1 LQGSV
6 AGILNSGSIGTLSS
20 SGTIIGVIGV
30 HNTGTITSLNN
41 QTGGSINGNGTGIVN
56 NTGAS
61 IGTLSNS
68 GAIGVISGG
77 YIGIHNNGTITS
89 LSNTTGGT
97 ISGGG
102 PGIFNDS
109 LGSIE
114 TLSNSGTINGI
125 QNTGSITSLNN
136 NVGGTI
142 SGSTG
147 IYNTGTITSLN
158 NQTGSSISSNGTGI
172 YNGSSSSIG
181 TLSNSGAISGG
192 SVGIGNSGTI
202 TSLNNDTGGT
212 ISGGNTGISN
222 SGSIGTLI
230 NRGTISGASSAG
242 INNSGSIG
250 TLSNSG
256 TISGVTSIYNTGS
269 IGTLSNSGLI
279 TGNAFALFNNPG
291 ATLSTITNSGTIA
304 GNIENRASQNL
315 TINGGTGSVFGILT
329 GAGAGSVSASNIGQ
343 ITNSFSNLVFGSGN
357 LLLNDNINV
366 SGDPVHTVSNLA
378 ATLQV
383 NNTIHINGNY
393 TQGSNA
399 SLILGV
405 ANNAVTTGNINTDS
419 GYGRLVV
426 SGSANVASGSTI
438 GLQKL
443 GSYGFAQGQRYVVI
457 QANAEGTNYNAD
469 TLHYSVAGYNAA
481 GTSVAD
487 GSNSDLLVTLGTST
501 SGSTPLNQATSAN
514 GNASLSGLF
523 NYGGLNAGL
532 MNLFNAAAALDS
544 PSAGNHAGAQLSPT
558 ANASAAT
565 QASTAS
571 TLQVLNVAAAH
582 LDGLRTAQN
591 DSTGSGVA
599 TGESARNTGLWGQA
613 FGGSS
618 HLDERDDIA
627 GYHARYSGFLLGADA
642 ALNDS
647 WRAGGLFSYT
657 KTTVNNDGDN
667 TGSSADVKS
676 YGLFGYASYQANPW
690 YLDLSLGA
698 IQHQYDTQREINF
711 SGFNGAAKGQHDGMQ
726 YIASAVAGYPIDLGP
741 GLAHTILTPIAGLTY
756 STLRQDSYTESGGNG
771 AALHLDSS
779 NSTSLKSDL
788 GAKLERSFA
797 TSYGSVVPSAQLT
810 WRHEYHDNG
819 LQSVANFA
827 ADTSGATSFSSPGAK
842 AIADTGVLA
851 LGVTLLRS
859 ENLSVGAKY
868 TLEAANGYTAN
879 TGDVQVRWQ
888 F

>member
-1 LQGSV
+1 MHSSRHPSSRTPGRLTVLAIAIASALG
-6 AGILNSGSIGTLSS
+6 AGQASATPGNIGLNNSTPIP
-20 SGTIIGVIGV
+20 
-30 HNTGTITSLNN
+30 SLNN
-41 QTGGSINGNGTGIVN
+41 PLGTTINGGVTGIVN
-56 NTGAS
+56 SST

-68 GAIGVISGG
+68 GTVSGG
-77 YIGIHNNGTITS
+77 NGGIYNSGTGTITS
-89 LSNTTGGT
+89 LSNETGGT
-97 ISGGG
+97 VTGGNTGISNGGTIG
-102 PGIFNDS
+102 
-109 LGSIE
+109 
-114 TLSNSGTINGI
+114 TLSNSGTIHGGGSSGVYNYGTIGTLNNSGIISSDSNGVG
-125 QNTGSITSLNN
+125 TFATLTSLNN
-136 NVGGTI
+136 EAGGTI
-142 SGSTG
+142 SGGLAG
-147 IYNTGTITSLN
+147 IYNGATLTSLN
-158 NQTGSSISSNGTGI
+158 NE
-172 YNGSSSSIG
+172 
-181 TLSNSGAISGG
+181 
-192 SVGIGNSGTI
+192 
-202 TSLNNDTGGT
+202 TGGT
-212 ISGGNTGISN
+212 ISGGNTGIYN
-222 SGSIGTLI
+222 AGSIGTL
-230 NRGTISGASSAG
+230 
-242 INNSGSIG
+242 NNSGIVTGNQYALYNISTG
-250 TLSNSG
+250 TLG
-256 TISGVTSIYNTGS
+256 TV
-269 IGTLSNSGLI
+269 
-279 TGNAFALFNNPG
+279 
-291 ATLSTITNSGTIA
+291 TNSGTIA
-304 GNIENRASQNL
+304 GTIRNDAVQDL
-315 TINGGTGSVFGILT
+315 AINGGTGPVFGVLT
-329 GAGAGSVSASNIGQ
+329 GVSAGIGAGDIGQ
-343 ITNSFSNLVFGSGN
+343 ITNTNSNLVFGLGN
-357 LLLNDNINV
+357 QLLNDHVNV
-366 SGDPVHTVSNLA
+366 GTHTVTNDSTG
-378 ATLQV
+378 TLQV
-383 NNTIHINGNY
+383 NNTIDITGNY
-393 TQGSNA
+393 NQGANA

-405 ANNAVTTGNINTDS
+405 ADNAVTTGNVATDS

-426 SGSANVASGSTI
+426 SGSANIASGSTI

-457 QANAEGTNYNAD
+457 QANASGTNYNAG

-487 GSNSDLLVTLGTST
+487 GANSDLLVTLGTST

-514 GNASLSGLF
+514 GSASLAGLF

-544 PSAGNHAGAQLSPT
+544 SAAGNHAGAQLSPT

-571 TLQVLNVAAAH
+571 TVQVLNVAAAH

-667 TGSSADVKS
+667 AGSSADVKS

-851 LGVTLLRS
+851 LGVTLLHS
-859 ENLSVGAKY
+859 ENFSVGAKY

-879 TGDVQVRWQ
+879 TGDVQARWN

>member
-1 LQGSV
+1 MHSSRHPSSRTPGRLTVLAIAIASALA
-6 AGILNSGSIGTLSS
+6 AGQASATLPNV
-20 SGTIIGVIGV
+20 G
-30 HNTGTITSLNN
+30 LNN
-41 QTGGSINGNGTGIVN
+41 SAPISTLNNPLGT
-56 NTGAS
+56 
-61 IGTLSNS
+61 
-68 GAIGVISGG
+68 
-77 YIGIHNNGTITS
+77 
-89 LSNTTGGT
+89 T
-97 ISGGG
+97 ISGG
-102 PGIFNDS
+102 
-109 LGSIE
+109 L
-114 TLSNSGTINGI
+114 NGI
-125 QNTGSITSLNN
+125 VN
-136 NVGGTI
+136 
-142 SGSTG
+142 
-147 IYNTGTITSLN
+147 
-158 NQTGSSISSNGTGI
+158 
-172 YNGSSSSIG
+172 SSSIG
-181 TLSNSGAISGG
+181 TLSNSGTVS
-192 SVGIGNSGTI
+192 GNSAAIVSTGTI
-202 TSLNNDTGGT
+202 TSLNNETGGT

-222 SGSIGTLI
+222 GG
-230 NRGTISGASSAG
+230 N
-242 INNSGSIG
+242 IG

-256 TISGVTSIYNTGS
+256 TIHGGSSSGVYNYSS
-269 IGTLSNSGLI
+269 IGTLSNSGSISSSSNNGVGNFGTLTSLNNEAGGSI
-279 TGNAFALFNNPG
+279 SGGLTGVYNGGG
-291 ATLSTITNSGTIA
+291 ATLTSLNNETGGTISGGQTGIYNAGHIGTLNNSGIITGTQYALYDNSAATLGTLINSGTIA
-304 GNIENRASQNL
+304 GTIRNDATQDL
-315 TINGGTGSVFGILT
+315 MINGGTGSEFGILT
-329 GAGAGSVSASNIGQ
+329 GAGVGGVSAGNIGQ

-366 SGDPVHTVSNLA
+366 SGDPTHTVSNLA
-378 ATLQV
+378 ATLLL

-393 TQGSNA
+393 TQGSSA

-405 ANNAVTTGNINTDS
+405 ADNAVTTGNINTDA

-426 SGSANVASGSTI
+426 SGSANIASGSTI

-457 QANAEGTNYNAD
+457 QANAEGTNYNAG
-469 TLHYSVAGYNAA
+469 TLHYSVAGFNAA

-487 GSNSDLLVTLGTST
+487 GTNADLLVTLGTVAST
-501 SGSTPLNQATSAN
+501 APLNQATSAN
-514 GNASLSGLF
+514 GNATLAGLF
-523 NYGGLNAGL
+523 HYDGLNAGL

-544 PSAGNHAGAQLSPT
+544 SAAGNHAGAQLSPT
-558 ANASAAT
+558 ANTSAAT

-571 TLQVLNVAAAH
+571 TVQVLNVAAAH

-591 DSTGSGVA
+591 DSVGSGVA

-618 HLDERDDIA
+618 RLGERDDIA
-627 GYHARYSGFLLGADA
+627 GYHARYSGFLLGADG
-642 ALNDS
+642 LVNDS

-667 TGSSADVKS
+667 SGSSADVKS
-676 YGLFGYASYQANPW
+676 YGLFGYASYQAQPW

-698 IQHQYDTQREINF
+698 IQHQYDTQREIDFN
-711 SGFNGAAKGQHDGMQ
+711 GFNGSAKGQHDGMQ
-726 YIASAVAGYPIDLGP
+726 YIASAVVGYPIDLGP
-741 GLAHTILTPIAGLTY
+741 TLAHTILTPIAGLTY

-779 NSTSLKSDL
+779 NTTSLKSDL

-827 ADTSGATSFSSPGAK
+827 ADTSGATSFTSPGAK

-859 ENLSVGAKY
+859 ENLSLGAKY

-879 TGDVQVRWQ
+879 TGDVQVRWN